1 MQWKPIEG
9 YDGLYLISDEGK
21 VFSAR
26 SEKILKAGYSNG
38 GYKHI
43 ELNVNGVAHKHFI
56 HRLVAE
62 AFIPNPDN
70 LPVVNHKD
78 ENPANNRADNLE
90 WCTYEYNSNY
100 GTAIERRLLHRVY
113 ETGGEHASAKKV
125 YRYDLNGNFI
135 SEYDSV
141 AEAAEATGLNRKSIS
156 KACCGGL
163 KKYAECV
170 WSYNK
175 QFSYDDHKHYENRNG
190 TVYMYDLSGNL
201 IKEYNSPDE
210 MRADG
215 LSPANVN
222 RVCRG
227 ERKTYNNFIFTRK
240 ADT

>member
-1 MQWKPIEG
+1 MKWKPI
-9 YDGLYLISDEGK
+9 YDGLYLLSDEGK

-26 SEKILKAGYSNG
+26 SGKLIRTSFTKEGYERVEINIG
-38 GYKHI
+38 GVPYR
-43 ELNVNGVAHKHFI
+43 HFV

-62 AFIPNPDN
+62 NFIPNPDN

-78 ENPANNRADNLE
+78 ENPANNCVDNLE
-90 WCTYEYNSNY
+90 WCTQKYNINY
-100 GTAIERRLLHRVY
+100 GTCIERRVAHTEY
-113 ETGGEHASAKKV
+113 KSGGDNVRAKKV
-125 YRYDLNGNFI
+125 YRFDLNGNFI

-141 AEAAEATGLNRKSIS
+141 AEAADATGLNRKSIS
-156 KACCGGL
+156 KACTGGL

-175 QFSYDDHKHYENRNG
+175 QFSYDDHRHYENRNG
-190 TVYMYDLSGNL
+190 TVCMYDLSGNL

-215 LSPANVN
+215 LDPRNVN